1 MRFSILIPLFLSA
14 APFTAA
20 DWWLKAYTGANCGGQ
35 EVGSWAAADRH
46 PQCEKLDF
54 LVPILSVRGDAGA
67 DGVLQVYNK
76 ECGNTNWE
84 SWYIRNECVNAG
96 SWGEWKAF
104 RVRLNLSTLALTMH
118 TSRRQCEQKLIDYLA
133 ADFLLNGYRFL
144 F

>member
-54 LVPILSVRGDAGA
+54 LVPILSVRGDAGGDA
-67 DGVLQVYNK
+67 KLQLWNDYN
-76 ECGNTNWE
+76 CGDQQWFVE
-84 SWYIRNECVNAG
+84 NECVNAG
-96 SWGEWKAF
+96 TWGQWRGF
-104 RVRLNLSTLALTMH
+104 QVRLNLRSIALNK
-118 TSRRQCEQKLIDYLA
+118 S
-133 ADFLLNGYRFL
+133 
-144 F
+144 